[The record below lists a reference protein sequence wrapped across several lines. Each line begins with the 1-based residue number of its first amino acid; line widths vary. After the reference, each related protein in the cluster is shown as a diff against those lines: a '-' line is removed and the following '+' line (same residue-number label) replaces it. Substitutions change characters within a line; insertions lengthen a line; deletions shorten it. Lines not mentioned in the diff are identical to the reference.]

1 MLILKNKFCNRSF
14 PGINTPFIIL
24 FIITTLFS
32 RQISAQIESRL
43 FLEKA
48 FVTDIKQFGS
58 EIWVATYGQGIY
70 QFNLKDNKW
79 TNYSSKTSDVNN
91 DLFHCVAVN
100 KDFIWAGGNEGLFIY
115 NRKTKKWTLKKFSDG
130 GEFGNWIR
138 ALYIDY
144 KNNKLWIGRFRNITL
159 YDLKTNTYKEYNK
172 EVGGNAKTNNI
183 NCISAEA
190 DSAIWFG
197 AESGVHKLNL
207 KVKDENLAWEYF
219 TNKGRWFKGEG
230 VSVSVSDILFQKNS
244 IWFAT
249 DEFITK
255 EQPQYNPGGIY
266 IFDRKLNWERIGKA
280 NGLGGNGIYT
290 LEKVGNYIFT
300 GVYEFRMNDKTEY
313 GKGLFMINRL
323 NNKVIPVDLSQI
335 DISTSTIRKLHF
347 DGDFLWLGTDN
358 GLVRIKISNPLGKW
372 GTR

>member
-1 MLILKNKFCNRSF
+1 MLILKNKSF
-14 PGINTPFIIL
+14 NKILSPISLPTIVFLTFAIL
-24 FIITTLFS
+24 FYDKTF
-32 RQISAQIESRL
+32 AQVESKL

-48 FVTDIKQFGS
+48 LITDIKQLDN

-70 QFNLKDNKW
+70 QFSLKDNKW

-100 KDFIWAGGNEGLFIY
+100 KDFIWGGGNEGLFIY
-115 NRKTKKWTLKKFSDG
+115 NRKTKKWILKKFSDG

-138 ALYIDY
+138 ALHIDY

-159 YDLKTNTYKEYNK
+159 YDLKTNTYKEYNR
-172 EVGGNAKTNNI
+172 EVGGNAKANNI

-190 DSAIWFG
+190 DSALWFG

-207 KVKDENLAWEYF
+207 KVKDENLDWEYF

-230 VSVSVSDILFQKNS
+230 ISVSVSDILFMKNS
-244 IWFAT
+244 IWFGT
-249 DEFITK
+249 DEFISK
-255 EQPQYNPGGIY
+255 EQPQYNVGGIY

-280 NGLGGNGIYT
+280 NGLGGNGIYS

-300 GVYEFRMNDKTEY
+300 GVYEFRLQDKSEY

-323 NNKVIPVDLSQI
+323 NKKVIPVDLNQI
-335 DISTSTIRKLHF
+335 DISTSTIRKIHF
-347 DGDFLWLGTDN
+347 DGNFLWLGTDN

-372 GTR
+372 GVR

>member
-14 PGINTPFIIL
+14 PGINTPLIIL

-323 NNKVIPVDLSQI
+323 NNKVIPVDLNQI

>member
-1 MLILKNKFCNRSF
+1 MLKSFLSNKKNHCIEFIGFLLIL
-14 PGINTPFIIL
+14 IL
-24 FIITTLFS
+24 FSPPEKIF
-32 RQISAQIESRL
+32 AQIESRL

-48 FVTDIKQFGS
+48 FITDIKEFDN

-70 QFNLKDNKW
+70 QYNPKENKW
-79 TNYSSKTSDVNN
+79 TNYSSKTSELNN

-100 KDFIWAGGNEGLFIY
+100 KNFIWGGGNEGLFIF

-138 ALYIDY
+138 TLYLDF

-159 YDLKTNTYKEYNK
+159 FDLKTNTYKEYNK
-172 EVGGNAKTNNI
+172 EISGNSKTNNI
-183 NCISAEA
+183 NCISAEG

-207 KVKDENLAWEYF
+207 KTKDENTAWEYF

-230 VSVSVSDILFQKNS
+230 VSVSVTDILFQKNS
-244 IWFAT
+244 IWFGT

-255 EQPQYNPGGIY
+255 EQPQYNIGGIY
-266 IFDRKLNWERIGKA
+266 VYDRKLNWERIGKA
-280 NGLGGNGIYT
+280 NGLGGNGIYA

-300 GVYEFRMNDKTEY
+300 GVYEFRMQDKSEY
-313 GKGLFMINRL
+313 GKGLYMINRL
-323 NNKVIPVDLSQI
+323 NRKVIPIDLNQI
-335 DISTSTIRKLHF
+335 DISTSTIRKIHF
-347 DGDFLWLGTDN
+347 DGNYLWLGTDN
-358 GLVRIKISNPLGKW
+358 GIVRITISNPLAKW
-372 GTR
+372 GVR